1 MEKFAVPPQDYQTNA
16 NNNIRKLKLKNT
28 LKANLTFDI
37 SLASK
42 DARFES
48 FRIVE
53 TKTNSPASLLTTN
66 ATAPQTAFTLTYD
79 SILEVA
85 V

>member
-1 MEKFAVPPQDYQTNA
+1 MPPQDYQTNA

-42 DARFES
+42 DTRFET
-48 FRIVE
+48 FRIV
-53 TKTNSPASLLTTN
+53 
-66 ATAPQTAFTLTYD
+66 
-79 SILEVA
+79 
-85 V
+85 